1 MEVSF
6 KDKIQKSKMV
16 EFLKNNVARINTI
29 KAESIVNVLA
39 DNSLELLL
47 NDTKYLLDIKGIS
60 DKSIGKI
67 QECLKVYVG
76 LKELLQE
83 IKDLDDVELLIDSIY
98 KGIGGNAVDKIRG
111 NPYCVCEFDVDF
123 IIADKIALNL
133 GLKADDKNRIKQSIM
148 CVINNDIRRNGNL
161 FSYRDIVNKNVL
173 EFINKADTFDCG
185 FDNIDSLFDSA
196 LNSLIIDGKIVLEE
210 AYIYREDYY
219 GIEKNIVERIK
230 ALLKMNGFCDDK
242 DNVLRHEALIHY
254 KLSAEQEEAISTAL
268 TSPITVITGGPGTG
282 KTSIIMAML
291 SIIHTINANAEVK
304 ISAPTGKAAVKI
316 SKTTGREATTI
327 HKLLNLSVG
336 DSQKNKVNMINSDF
350 LILDEASMIDAYLFC
365 QLLTNTNLK
374 TNIVIIG
381 DYQQLPSVGPGAILK
396 DLINS
401 HKIPVVRLEKIHR
414 QNRESK
420 IVVNSHKLINM
431 DIEQSKIEFDDKEFV
446 FIETEEEMIIDKLI
460 ENLEN
465 LKDNNYEL
473 DDIMVLST
481 INEDSFSGVKEI
493 NRKIQSWYN
502 EKNSDGTIKNQD
514 RIIQVVNNYKN
525 NVMNGEVGYING
537 VRKHDNG
544 KIYTIKFEDK
554 IVEYDDKNVE
564 ELQLAYAISI
574 HKSQGSEY
582 KVVLIP
588 ITNRNM
594 YMANVNTL
602 YTAITRSKERVVF
615 IGDKQAFFEAINRR
629 DDGKRNSRIVERLN
643 T

>member
-1 MEVSF
+1 VEVSF

-67 QECLKVYVG
+67 QECLKVYMG

-83 IKDLDDVELLIDSIY
+83 IKELDDVELLIDSIY
-98 KGIGGNAVDKIRG
+98 KGIGGKAVDKIRG

-123 IIADKIALNL
+123 IIADKIALSL

-173 EFINKADTFDCG
+173 EFINKSDTFDCR

-196 LNSLIIDGKIVLEE
+196 LNSLIIDGKIAVEE

-230 ALLKMNGFCDDK
+230 AFLKMNGFCDDK

-282 KTSIIMAML
+282 KTAIIRAML
-291 SIIHTINANAEVK
+291 SVIHAINANAEVK
-304 ISAPTGKAAVKI
+304 ISAPTGKAAIKV
-316 SKTTGREATTI
+316 SKATGYEATTI
-327 HKLLNLSVG
+327 HRLLNLSVG

-350 LILDEASMIDAYLFC
+350 LIVDEASMIDAYLFC

-493 NRKIQSWYN
+493 NRKIQSWYS

-537 VRKHDNG
+537 VRKHDNW

-554 IVEYDDKNVE
+554 IIEYDDKNLE

-629 DDGKRNSRIVERLN
+629 EDGKRNSRIVERLN
-643 T
+643 M